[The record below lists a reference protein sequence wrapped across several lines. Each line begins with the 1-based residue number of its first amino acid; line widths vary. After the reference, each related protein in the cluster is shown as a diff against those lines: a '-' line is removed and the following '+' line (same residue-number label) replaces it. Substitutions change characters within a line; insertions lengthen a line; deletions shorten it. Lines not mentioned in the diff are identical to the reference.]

1 VISKSWNPIFLNFNE
16 NWSCIIS
23 YLESIFC
30 QANSFI
36 ENHVPYSYRLPV
48 AVFFRHIRVL
58 QHKKAKQVFA
68 KRSDRARLLR
78 AEARLDQLCL
88 ALRACLAHRPPP
100 PAAPARRQAPK
111 LIV

>member
-1 VISKSWNPIFLNFNE
+1 VGCARSAL
-16 NWSCIIS
+16 
-23 YLESIFC
+23 LERHERLEAVLANIGADAQLDAEARAQHARDVE
-30 QANSFI
+30 QAYVSAA
-36 ENHVPYSYRLPV
+36 EKQTLARHALRL
-48 AVFFRHIRVL
+48 
-58 QHKKAKQVFA
+58 
-68 KRSDRARLLR
+68 ARLLR